1 MASHPRPTSPF
12 MLGQAYRLQLTS
24 FTSFLHR
31 VTGVFLALGIAALVY
46 WLIAAA
52 TSAEAFDQAQEIAA
66 SIIGRTA
73 LLLWTGAFFYHLL
86 NGLRHLAWD
95 AGWGFSLDRAD
106 LQRRA
111 DADRLGVR
119 LLGAGESVMA
129 SPHRNLR
136 SDLGRVRGL
145 GSAKEGVQHWWM
157 QRVTAIALIPLS
169 LWFVA
174 CIVFLLDVDRATA
187 VDWLGSPVTLGLMSL
202 FLIALVYHA
211 VLGLQVVVED
221 YIHSHA
227 AKITLLLLIQ
237 FAGIALAAAGIIAML
252 MITIYG

>member
-1 MASHPRPTSPF
+1 MASAK
-12 MLGQAYRLQLTS
+12 G
-24 FTSFLHR
+24 
-31 VTGVFLALGIAALVY
+31 
-46 WLIAAA
+46 
-52 TSAEAFDQAQEIAA
+52 
-66 SIIGRTA
+66 
-73 LLLWTGAFFYHLL
+73 
-86 NGLRHLAWD
+86 
-95 AGWGFSLDRAD
+95 
-106 LQRRA
+106 
-111 DADRLGVR
+111 
-119 LLGAGESVMA
+119 
-129 SPHRNLR
+129 NLR

-202 FLIALVYHA
+202 FLVALVYHA
-211 VLGLQVVVED
+211 VLGLQVVIED

-227 AKITLLLLIQ
+227 AKIVLLLLIQ